1 MDTEK
6 VKKMFWGKNLK
17 FIIILI
23 VVGLVI
29 IFLPDFS
36 ASSKDE
42 VDISLSGSTDNLEYA
57 RALEARVKNIVERLD
72 GAGTCEVMITLE
84 SGTEQVFAVESREN
98 KTQSSDSQRVSS
110 AYDSERSIL
119 TVSSA
124 GGQQPIIVRQDEPKV
139 RGVVIACEGADNQN
153 TALKITEAVKT
164 LFSIP
169 SSSICV
175 IKLST

>member
-1 MDTEK
+1 MDIQK
-6 VKKMFWGKNLK
+6 IKAMFQTKNLK

-36 ASSKDE
+36 GSENTD
-42 VDISLSGSTDNLEYA
+42 VDIKLSGSSENLEYA
-57 RALEARVKNIVERLD
+57 KALEERVKNIVQSLD
-72 GAGTCEVMITLE
+72 GAGKCEVMITLE

-98 KTQSSDSQRVSS
+98 KTESSDSQRVSS

-119 TVSSA
+119 TVSS
-124 GGQQPIIVRQDEPKV
+124 GGTQQPIIVRQDEPKV

-153 TALKITEAVKT
+153 TALKITEAVRT

-175 IKLST
+175 IKLSS